1 MLEKFKIF
9 FNTLNETDKE
19 EAIRYIL
26 NSQNIE
32 SINEGFYTGPSK
44 SIEKGLYTGPTSSS
58 KKCPTCGK

>member
-1 MLEKFKIF
+1 MIEKFKLF
-9 FNTLNETDKE
+9 FDSLSAHDKQ

-32 SINEGFYTGPSK
+32 SVNEGFYTGPSRN
-44 SIEKGLYTGPTSSS
+44 IEKGLYTGPSNSS